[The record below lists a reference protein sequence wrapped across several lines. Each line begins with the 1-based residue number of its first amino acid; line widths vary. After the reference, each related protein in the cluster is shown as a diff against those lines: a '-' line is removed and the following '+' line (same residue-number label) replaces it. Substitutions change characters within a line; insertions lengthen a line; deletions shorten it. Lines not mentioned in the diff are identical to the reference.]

1 MTTTPTLAEMD
12 REQLKAFVRE
22 RGWDSEIDLRK
33 STEEIRELCAAKV
46 STADTV
52 PPAPLT
58 ADDASGDGTADDTAE
73 AEGAPQDGAQAPVK
87 TDADDEADEA
97 SHATLPLVKL
107 PVQHFRVERFARWVK
122 EGVVYQL
129 RAGSFVSTM
138 SHPVDELRAQG
149 VPLVEVESVD
159 DSDPGLGHRFA

>member
-1 MTTTPTLAEMD
+1 MTTTPNLAEMD

-52 PPAPLT
+52 PPDPLP
-58 ADDASGDGTADDTAE
+58 DDAGPVDGPTDDTAE
-73 AEGAPQDGAQAPVK
+73 AEGAPQDGAQAPEQH
-87 TDADDEADEA
+87 APDE
-97 SHATLPLVKL
+97 PVVV

-122 EGVVYQL
+122 DGVVYQL